1 MLVNLRGRVN
11 NIKLSHQ
18 QGLHALFEGVINSI
32 HAIEEQGSAGTVD
45 VYICREV
52 SQAALDLGDFSTE
65 PITSFTVTDT
75 GMGFTDANFES
86 FETSDTMY
94 KASQGGKGIG
104 RLLWLKAFDGA
115 DITSTFCEN
124 GKWRRRAFR
133 FTIDGIKDHQLADL
147 EEGEACTS
155 VRLHGFNEAYRD
167 RSPKAATTI
176 AKKIIEHCL
185 EYFVLGNVP
194 RIIVHEDRDL
204 EIHDLS
210 HIFATEIQPSAKADD
225 FSVRNRAFRA
235 THLLVGTTYES
246 QHRIHYCAH
255 KRAVWTEA
263 LAGKLPD
270 LPPTLRSPEDGKAS
284 VVYAGYIAGDFLD
297 ETVTP
302 ERTSFHGLQNNDG
315 TFGFPGDIPWQEVG
329 DAALVQ
335 ATAFLSPYTT
345 PVKQAKQEQVHNF
358 VRSQAPQYRA
368 LVKHRPEIIERIPPN
383 LTIDKLDLELY
394 KHDQHYK
401 ADLRAKSQEILAAVA
416 KDAKD
421 IDDFDQRLEQ
431 FLEEWNDAG
440 MAELARYVAH
450 RKAILSFLDASI
462 VRQPDGKYQLEK
474 ALHSVVFPLK
484 TTSDDVAAERMNL
497 WVLDE
502 RLVYHHYL
510 ASDIPFRRMNEAVN
524 ITSSDRPDL
533 IIFHSPAA
541 FVESAPPFTS
551 VTLIE
556 FKRPVRDDYSDE
568 DNPITQVYRYIDTIR
583 SGQATDRGGRPV
595 TIPDRTPFFAYIVCD
610 ITPTLRMQAKA
621 AGFRQTHDGGG
632 YFGYN
637 DNFGVYVD
645 IMSFDKLIGDAK
657 KRNAILFD
665 KLGLNTP

>member
-1 MLVNLRGRVN
+1 
-11 NIKLSHQ
+11 
-18 QGLHALFEGVINSI
+18 
-32 HAIEEQGSAGTVD
+32 
-45 VYICREV
+45 
-52 SQAALDLGDFSTE
+52 
-65 PITSFTVTDT
+65 
-75 GMGFTDANFES
+75 
-86 FETSDTMY
+86 MY

-115 DITSTFCEN
+115 EVSSTYLDNE
-124 GKWRRRAFR
+124 KWRLRTFR
-133 FTIDGIKDHQLADL
+133 FTLDGIEDHQVTDL
-147 EEGEACTS
+147 KDGESRTS
-155 VRLHGFNEAYRD
+155 VRLYGFNAAYRD
-167 RSPKAATTI
+167 RSPKAATSI

-185 EYFVLGNVP
+185 EYFVLGTAPHIV
-194 RIIVHEDRDL
+194 VHEDRDA
-204 EIHDLS
+204 ETHDLS
-210 HIFATEIQPSAKADD
+210 HIFASDIQPSAKTND
-225 FSVRNRAFRA
+225 FRVRERPFRA
-235 THLLVGTTYES
+235 THLLVGTAYES
-246 QHRIHYCAH
+246 THRLHYCAH
-255 KRAVWTEA
+255 KRAVWTEQ
-263 LAGKLPD
+263 LAGRLPD
-270 LPPTLRSPEDGKAS
+270 LPATLKDGSDGKTNF
-284 VVYAGYIAGDFLD
+284 VYAGYIAGDFLD

-302 ERTSFHGLQNNDG
+302 ERTSFHGLQNEDA
-315 TFGFPGDIPWQEVG
+315 TFGFPGDIPWHEVG
-329 DAALVQ
+329 DAALAQ
-335 ATAFLSPYTT
+335 ATTFLTPYTI

-383 LTIDKLDLELY
+383 LTTDKLDLELY

-401 ADLRAKSQEILAAVA
+401 ADLRAKSQEILNAVT

-421 IDDFDQRLEQ
+421 IDDFDKRLEQ

-484 TTSDDVAAERMNL
+484 TTSDDIPAERMNL

-510 ASDIPFRRMNEAVN
+510 ASDIPFRRMNDTVT
-524 ITSSDRPDL
+524 IPSSDRPDL
-533 IIFHSPAA
+533 IIFHAPAA

-556 FKRPVRDDYSDE
+556 FKRPVRDDYNDD
-568 DNPITQVYRYIDTIR
+568 DNPITQVYRYIETIR
-583 SGQATDRGGRPV
+583 NGQATDRAGRPV
-595 TIPDRTPFFAYIVCD
+595 TIPDRTPFFAYIICD

-621 AGFRQTHDGGG
+621 AGFRQTHDAAG

-645 IMSFDKLIGDAK
+645 IVSFDKLINDAK
-657 KRNAILFD
+657 KRNAILFE
-665 KLGLNTP
+665 KLGLTTT